1 MNALL
6 KPAGPRIPYGI
17 HANLP
22 PADYYPRRLNEAS
35 ASGLKQMLRSP
46 AHFHEWVTN
55 PDADKTSPALE
66 FGKVLHCAVLEPEV
80 FAREYVVE
88 PKDAPSYPAARS
100 WAAPKSSPDVE
111 RAKDFWREW
120 EAEHKGMTR
129 VSVADYDKV
138 RRMADSAMSHPV
150 ARGLLVGGQRE
161 VTFSWQDEET
171 GIDSKSRVDLSA
183 PGEFLMD
190 LKTCRDAS
198 PEGFARAVASYGYAL
213 QADHYLRGAQANGA
227 PVRHFLFLCIEVE
240 SPFICQPY
248 VLDVRAEEHGR
259 VMREKAIQRQAE
271 CLRTRHWPAYSDA
284 LLELALPTWAYYQES
299 DLA

>member
-1 MNALL
+1 MNAQVQEQ
-6 KPAGPRIPYGI
+6 PRAGIFHNEAPET
-17 HANLP
+17 
-22 PADYYPRRLNEAS
+22 YYQRRLDEAS

-46 AHFHEWVTN
+46 AHFKHWCEH
-55 PDADKTSPALE
+55 PDNDKQSPALT
-66 FGKVLHCAVLEPEV
+66 FGRAMHCAVLEPDV
-80 FAREYVVE
+80 FARTYMIL
-88 PKDAPSYPAARS
+88 PADAQQRPTAAMLGAKKRS
-100 WAAPKSSPDVE
+100 PESEARCAWWAAWDADNAGKIMLSS
-111 RAKDFWREW
+111 
-120 EAEHKGMTR
+120 
-129 VSVADYDKV
+129 SDYDRV
-138 RRMADSAMSHPV
+138 QGMAESARAHPI
-150 ARGLLVGGQRE
+150 ARGLLAGGDRE
-161 VTFSWQDEET
+161 VTFRWQDEET